1 MSYIPTSYQFDNSTV
16 DTSNIWVANAPNTG
30 VANLSTSATLSL
42 HGEGADI
49 VVNGESLMETLKEIK
64 KELRIPDKLNRN
76 TELES
81 EFEDLKI
88 AAEHYESLV
97 KQYKEKKRVW
107 DILKTDL

>member
-16 DTSNIWVANAPNTG
+16 DTSNMWAVNTS
-30 VANLSTSATLSL
+30 VVSNLSTSATLSL
-42 HGEGADI
+42 HGENADI

-64 KELRIPDKLNRN
+64 KELGIPNKLNRN

-107 DILKTDL
+107 DILKNDV